1 MTAKRSALAAA
12 VMIYGGLLAVPAPAQ
27 DSDSGRLNAIL
38 ACNRIDKKSARL
50 ACYDAQAEGMP
61 ARPAAEP
68 ASPPRDTVA
77 APVAAAPSAPA
88 AAYAPAP
95 AAAAP
100 APSFGSE
107 TLAPERRSRSRSRKE
122 SRVSTSIEMHAVS
135 AVDDGLGRYTVTLDD
150 GARWKMTETQPG
162 FAPPR
167 AGEEVRIRKGALGSY
182 LMDVNKQGSVRV
194 IRIQ

>member
-1 MTAKRSALAAA
+1 MMTAKRSTLAAA
-12 VMIYGGLLAVPAPAQ
+12 VMIFGGLLAVPAPAQ

-50 ACYDAQAEGMP
+50 ACYDAQAEGAP
-61 ARPAAEP
+61 ARSYAPAP
-68 ASPPRDTVA
+68 ASPPRDAV
-77 APVAAAPSAPA
+77 AAPSAPA

-95 AAAAP
+95 AAAAAP

-107 TLAPERRSRSRSRKE
+107 TLNSDRRSRSRSRKE
-122 SRVSTSIEMHAVS
+122 ARVAKALEAHAVS
-135 AVDDGLGRYTVTLDD
+135 AVDDGVGRYTIALDD
-150 GARWKMTETQPG
+150 GARWKMTESQSG

-167 AGEEVRIRKGALGSY
+167 AGDEVRIRKGALGSY

-194 IRIQ
+194 VRIQ